1 MDMVTIDSLLAY
13 WGISGVTL
21 GVITALIFATVA
33 MAKQHFGITGQK
45 NLIVS
50 GISSVAWSL
59 LICLPI
65 GAKASTIIAYIVLGF
80 LVASGG
86 WQAFK
91 DVLEKGGEKLGTF
104 KPAGAGDRLI
114 DK

>member
-33 MAKQHFGITGQK
+33 MAKQHFGVTGQK

-50 GISSVAWSL
+50 GIAAVAWSL

-65 GAKASTIIAYIVLGF
+65 GTKISTVIAYIVVGF
-80 LVASGG
+80 MVASGG

-91 DVLEKGGEKLGTF
+91 DVLEKGGEKFAGY
-104 KPAGAGDRLI
+104 KPNGAGDRLT